1 MVNCFWHSIDNDD
14 QSLDLQHVTD
24 GQGKTVEDYKVAP
37 HGNGYFLTMV
47 VMMMRRREK
56 IS

>member
-24 GQGKTVEDYKVAP
+24 GQGKMVEDYKVAP